1 MSVSYISWVDYTLS
15 PEGLEYASL
24 LGNACYLS
32 SAVTA
37 GAISLPVTPGT
48 TVNLN
53 FLDKITIY
61 DGLSTEQV
69 MVASTTNAGASS
81 IPLMAPGL
89 QYAHAQYTP
98 CSSKGT
104 LGDLGSEIL
113 KASGWLENIT
123 KQSLWNT
130 TQTETLRMPSMRAS
144 IDNPQVLTFRTKQY
158 PIAAINSLFIGTNLS
173 TLQQYDQ
180 TQAIIDANELVT
192 VPQLIAT
199 GSGSSTYSIV
209 QSQVNR
215 RMNAYLQVNYTAGY
229 TASAMPSD
237 VKDAAILLTS
247 SLLSR
252 RDNPIGA
259 DSVKEGQGQIVATLR
274 GDQSGDSLLVKNAK
288 FLLSNY
294 TLRVF

>member
-1 MSVSYISWVDYTLS
+1 MSVSYISWVDYTLA

-24 LGNACYLS
+24 IGNALRLS
-32 SAVTA
+32 SAVIA
-37 GAISLPVTPGT
+37 GATNLPVTPT
-48 TVNLN
+48 TSIILN
-53 FLDKITIY
+53 QFDVITIY

-89 QYAHAQYTP
+89 QFAHAQYTP

-104 LGDLGSEIL
+104 LGDLGGEIL
-113 KASGWLENIT
+113 KASAWVENIT

-130 TQTETLRMPSMRAS
+130 TQTETIRMPSMRAS
-144 IDNPQVLTFRTKQY
+144 MDNQQVLTFRTKQY
-158 PIAAINSLFIGTNLS
+158 PITAINSLYIGTTLS

-180 TQAIIDANELVT
+180 TQSVIDANELVS
-192 VPQLIAT
+192 VPQLIAV

-229 TASAMPSD
+229 TASTMPAD
-237 VKDAAILLTS
+237 IKDAAILLTNA
-247 SLLSR
+247 LLSR

-259 DSVKEGQGQIVATLR
+259 DSVKEGQGMIVATLR

-288 FLLSNY
+288 FLLANY